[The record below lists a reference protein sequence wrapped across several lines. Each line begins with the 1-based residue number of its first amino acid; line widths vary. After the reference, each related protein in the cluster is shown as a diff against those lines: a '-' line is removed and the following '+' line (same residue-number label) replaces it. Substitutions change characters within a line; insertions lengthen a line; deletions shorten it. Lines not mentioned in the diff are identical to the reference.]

1 MNNHLKLKEMREL
14 SKLSQ
19 RDVANMLDIAQ
30 PHYCR
35 WEKGQTFPNAKQ
47 IIMLCELFKCTP
59 NDLFGFKGVYKVVGA
74 KLDGE
79 I

>member
-1 MNNHLKLKEMREL
+1 MNVLRLKEYRKKSGM
-14 SKLSQ
+14 SQ
-19 RDVANMLDIAQ
+19 RDVSKVLDISQAS
-30 PHYCR
+30 YWG
-35 WEKGQTFPNAKQ
+35 WESGKASPSPKQ
-47 IIMLCELFKCTP
+47 IVTLCDLFKCTP